1 MTITVFGII
10 LGVIIVLASLVMIVS
25 VLLQSGSQKGLG
37 AVTGQQESFLSKNKS
52 GSRDAMLAKL
62 AMMDTLNMFH
72 FVPFQQ
78 LMLPMIFV
86 FGGAGMFVGIVGSWS
101 SIRKFLNA

>member
-37 AVTGQQESFLSKNKS
+37 AVTGQQESFLSKNK
-52 GSRDAMLAKL
+52 GTTRDAKL
-62 AMMDTLNMFH
+62 SLITKIAAIV
-72 FVPFQQ
+72 FVVCCLLFV
-78 LMLPMIFV
+78 IFGYTYNV
-86 FGGAGMFVGIVGSWS
+86 
-101 SIRKFLNA
+101 